1 MASGPTS
8 TPRVRV
14 PAFLFAWHKFC
25 RNLLLLL
32 HIHTS
37 LGWCI
42 ANANLNV
49 RSSANSATVFT
60 SALTPSKHTRPRIP
74 LEQLELLLVTF
85 YLKPQ
90 IFMIVDQTEI
100 WDPRLQKAMGKVQ
113 MVCIRSSDGGLHQN
127 ILTKYTGSSSN
138 TSINIENPTSQLQ
151 LVDSSMVHWKGRMR
165 MVTTTMNTLELT

>member
-1 MASGPTS
+1 
-8 TPRVRV
+8 
-14 PAFLFAWHKFC
+14 
-25 RNLLLLL
+25 
-32 HIHTS
+32 
-37 LGWCI
+37 
-42 ANANLNV
+42 
-49 RSSANSATVFT
+49 
-60 SALTPSKHTRPRIP
+60 
-74 LEQLELLLVTF
+74 
-85 YLKPQ
+85 
-90 IFMIVDQTEI
+90 MIVDQTEI